1 MMNKNISEI
10 VSRIAKLEEELEQE
24 FERGIKKKHEQFKYR
39 IEKGRIAFEK
49 ETLDLHKKLRKGV
62 IPFLWKSSL
71 ASLLVAPVLYSFF
84 VPLVLLDL
92 WIWVYQRICFPV
104 YRITKV
110 ERRRFVVLDRGK
122 LGYLNGIERFNCN
135 YCGYANGL
143 VAYAR
148 EVASRTEQY
157 FCPIKHARPVSGTDI
172 RYRDFLDFGDS
183 GGYKKELDNLRK
195 KLH

>member
-1 MMNKNISEI
+1 MNKDISEL

-24 FERGIKKKHEQFKYR
+24 FEQGIKEKHEQFKYR

-49 ETLDLHKKLRKGV
+49 ETLALHKKLRNGV

-71 ASLLVAPVLYSFF
+71 AALLVAPLLYSFF
-84 VPLVLLDL
+84 IPLILLDL
-92 WIWVYQRICFPV
+92 WIWAYQGICFPV
-104 YRITKV
+104 YQITKV

-157 FCPIKHARPVSGTDI
+157 FCPIKHARPVSGTPT

-183 GGYKKELDNLRK
+183 GGYKKELDKFRR